1 MSKPVPH
8 HLPVTPARNSQK
20 SNTPGVQASRRSF
33 PDFEFDE
40 EEDEYQGTN
49 PLLDVDFS
57 DLEFDT
63 QDEFSYQEEDDL
75 DLDDNEDQDLEDE
88 EE

>member
-1 MSKPVPH
+1 MRKPVPH
-8 HLPVTPARNSQK
+8 HLPVTPATNTRK
-20 SNTPGVQASRRSF
+20 SNTSGVQASPRSF

-40 EEDEYQGTN
+40 EEDEYQGIN

-63 QDEFSYQEEDDL
+63 RDEFSYQEEDEL
-75 DLDDNEDQDLEDE
+75 DLDDDEDQNLEDE